1 MEKVEQTLIFVVP
14 KNEKFELSA
23 WQKEKEMT
31 KDKGYLNP
39 LNFSGESIKHIENE
53 YIKKDF
59 DPIGWLIKSQ
69 GYEIDD
75 LYNAEKIEKSK
86 FLSSLNSELTE
97 YEEYLDGHL
106 TFILSY
112 LEKEINEKIVNENN
126 NIKLF
131 PNDNIKIGFMDLEKG
146 KKCGFGIKLEKEVI
160 IPKEFIKTASTE
172 EKNVFLPLKDK
183 MWISDKSSEIE
194 FTTENSMINKKVD
207 IDTLKRKAEIQ
218 DEVFSIAKK
227 TSEELNK
234 YFKENGW
241 ETEAVALRDSPIEL
255 RIIDSS
261 YGDMGSTYEV
271 AKKLYKP
278 LNINSPFKIKY
289 SSGDCIMNYSNIK
302 GKPFYIKF
310 FTPVSAEKIY
320 KLSKNIDTE
329 NEKYKISYY
338 QNKEL
343 NITIT
348 KNEISI
354 VVPENKK
361 EFAKNFV
368 LSLAENYKGLIKINN
383 EKIFENDK
391 FVNKETE
398 KIQKEKN
405 FLDKK
410 RKVGLL

>member
-1 MEKVEQTLIFVVP
+1 MMEKVEQTLIFVVP

-106 TFILSY
+106 TFILSH

-146 KKCGFGIKLEKEVI
+146 RKCGFGIKLEKEVI

-183 MWISDKSSEIE
+183 MRISDKSSEIE

-207 IDTLKRKAEIQ
+207 IDILKRRAEIQ
-218 DEVFSIAKK
+218 DEVFSFAEK

-234 YFKENGW
+234 YFKEKKW
-241 ETEAVALRDSPIEL
+241 ETEAVALRDSSVEL
-255 RIIDSS
+255 RIIDT
-261 YGDMGSTYEV
+261 GDMGEVEEV

-278 LNINSPFKIKY
+278 LEMNCPFETKY
-289 SSGDCIMNYSNIK
+289 FSRGYEINYSNRK
-302 GKPFYIKF
+302 GDSLNIIFYGPISSDKI
-310 FTPVSAEKIY
+310 AE
-320 KLSKNIDTE
+320 LA
-329 NEKYKISYY
+329 
-338 QNKEL
+338 KEL
-343 NITIT
+343 NETDKKYIITSLSEKGFNINIE
-348 KNEISI
+348 KGKISI
-354 VVPENKK
+354 VVPEEKKEYAKNFSVRVSENYKEDIIINNEIFIKNGKINNKK
-361 EFAKNFV
+361 EEELQKSKRNF
-368 LSLAENYKGLIKINN
+368 
-383 EKIFENDK
+383 F
-391 FVNKETE
+391 
-398 KIQKEKN
+398 
-405 FLDKK
+405 
-410 RKVGLL
+410 R

>member
-1 MEKVEQTLIFVVP
+1 MMEKVEQTLIFVVP

-106 TFILSY
+106 TFILSH

-146 KKCGFGIKLEKEVI
+146 RKCGFGIKLEKEVI

-183 MWISDKSSEIE
+183 MRISDKSSEIE

-207 IDTLKRKAEIQ
+207 IDILKRRAEIQ
-218 DEVFSIAKK
+218 DEVFSFAEK

-234 YFKENGW
+234 YFKENNF

-261 YGDMGSTYEV
+261 YGDMGFSHEV
-271 AKKLYKP
+271 AKKLYKL
-278 LNINSPFKIKY
+278 LNINFPFKIKY
-289 SSGDCIMNYSNIK
+289 SSGDCIMDYSNKK
-302 GKPFYIKF
+302 GDPFYIKF
-310 FTPVSAEKIY
+310 FTPVSAEKIQ
-320 KLSKNIDTE
+320 KFSKNIDTE
-329 NEKYKISYY
+329 DKKYKISYY
-338 QNKEL
+338 QNKDL
-343 NITIT
+343 NITIK
-348 KNEISI
+348 KNEILI
-354 VVPENKK
+354 FVPENKK
-361 EFAKNFV
+361 EFAKNLV

-398 KIQKEKN
+398 KIQKER
-405 FLDKK
+405 KK
-410 RKVGLL
+410 FFR

>member
-1 MEKVEQTLIFVVP
+1 MMEKVEQTLIFVVP

-106 TFILSY
+106 TFILSH

-146 KKCGFGIKLEKEVI
+146 RKCGFGIKLEKEVI

-183 MWISDKSSEIE
+183 MRISDKSSEIE

-207 IDTLKRKAEIQ
+207 IDILKRRAEIQ
-218 DEVFSIAKK
+218 DEVFSFAKK
-227 TSEELNK
+227 ISEELNK
-234 YFKENGW
+234 YFKENNF

-261 YGDMGSTYEV
+261 YGDMGFSHEV
-271 AKKLYKP
+271 AKKLYKL
-278 LNINSPFKIKY
+278 LNINFPFKIKY
-289 SSGDCIMNYSNIK
+289 SSGDCIMDYSNKK
-302 GKPFYIKF
+302 GDPFYIKF
-310 FTPVSAEKIY
+310 FTPVSAEKIQ
-320 KLSKNIDTE
+320 KFSKNIDTE
-329 NEKYKISYY
+329 DKKYKISYY
-338 QNKEL
+338 QNKDL
-343 NITIT
+343 NITIK
-348 KNEISI
+348 KNEILI
-354 VVPENKK
+354 FVPENKK
-361 EFAKNFV
+361 EFAKNLV

-398 KIQKEKN
+398 KIQKER
-405 FLDKK
+405 KK
-410 RKVGLL
+410 FFR

>member
-1 MEKVEQTLIFVVP
+1 MMEKVEQTLIFVVP

-106 TFILSY
+106 TFILSH

-146 KKCGFGIKLEKEVI
+146 RKCGFGIKLEKEVI

-183 MWISDKSSEIE
+183 MRISDKSSEIE

-207 IDTLKRKAEIQ
+207 IDILKRRAEIQ
-218 DEVFSIAKK
+218 DEVFSFAKK
-227 TSEELNK
+227 ISEELNK
-234 YFKENGW
+234 YFKENNF

-261 YGDMGSTYEV
+261 YGDMGFSHEV
-271 AKKLYKP
+271 AKKLYKL
-278 LNINSPFKIKY
+278 LNINFPFKIKY
-289 SSGDCIMNYSNIK
+289 SSGDCIMDYSNK
-302 GKPFYIKF
+302 KADPFYIKF
-310 FTPVSAEKIY
+310 FTPVSAEKIQ
-320 KLSKNIDTE
+320 KFSKNIDTE
-329 NEKYKISYY
+329 DKKYKISYY
-338 QNKEL
+338 QNKDL
-343 NITIT
+343 NITIK
-348 KNEISI
+348 KNEILI
-354 VVPENKK
+354 FVPENKK
-361 EFAKNFV
+361 EFAKNLV

-398 KIQKEKN
+398 KIQKER
-405 FLDKK
+405 KK
-410 RKVGLL
+410 FFR

>member
-1 MEKVEQTLIFVVP
+1 MMEKVEQTLIFVVP
-14 KNEKFELSA
+14 KNEKFELST

-106 TFILSY
+106 TFILSH

-146 KKCGFGIKLEKEVI
+146 RKCGFGIKLEKEVI

-183 MWISDKSSEIE
+183 MRISDKSSEIE

-207 IDTLKRKAEIQ
+207 IDILKRRAEIQ
-218 DEVFSIAKK
+218 DKVFSFAEK

-234 YFKENGW
+234 YFKENNF
-241 ETEAVALRDSPIEL
+241 ETEAVALRDSPVEL

-261 YGDMGSTYEV
+261 YGDMGFSHEV

-278 LNINSPFKIKY
+278 LNINFPFKIKY
-289 SSGDCIMNYSNIK
+289 SSGDCIMNYSNKK
-302 GKPFYIKF
+302 GEPFYIKF
-310 FTPVSAEKIY
+310 FTPVSAEKIQ
-320 KLSKNIDTE
+320 KFSKNIDTE
-329 NEKYKISYY
+329 DKKYKISYY
-338 QNKEL
+338 QNKDL
-343 NITIT
+343 NITIK
-348 KNEISI
+348 KNEILI
-354 VVPENKK
+354 FVPENKK
-361 EFAKNFV
+361 EFAKNLV
-368 LSLAENYKGLIKINN
+368 SSLAENCKGLIKINN

-398 KIQKEKN
+398 KIQKER
-405 FLDKK
+405 KK
-410 RKVGLL
+410 FFR